1 MTERVNDHAGKD
13 WRDET
18 GGRLSGCEPGKV
30 SGPVVGVGVEAHQ
43 LLRYHGGRH
52 HADTGKSAGEGE
64 RCETEVRRREDCR
77 NHDPGEQNQ
86 PADRDGQTS
95 ADPVYDT
102 APWHGEEGWEK
113 REKADQQANLKGT
126 VSVRKRVKTRGNA
139 HNRKGHVKRNGKEN
153 DAENH
158 GIT

>member
-1 MTERVNDHAGKD
+1 MPIPVRAQEKASGVRPKCDVGKTAGIMTPASRISPPTAM
-13 WRDET
+13 
-18 GGRLSGCEPGKV
+18 GR
-30 SGPVVGVGVEAHQ
+30 
-43 LLRYHGGRH
+43 R
-52 HADTGKSAGEGE
+52 
-64 RCETEVRRREDCR
+64 
-77 NHDPGEQNQ
+77 
-86 PADRDGQTS
+86 
-95 ADPVYDT
+95 DPVYDT